1 MAGEQSLGIWCPS
14 FCDGNRAVLA
24 VLNTT
29 AKAQTVLMYVFD
41 VCIDRL
47 EHVVSDAVSSP
58 AEAGRIVSNA

>member
-1 MAGEQSLGIWCPS
+1 MASEQSLGIWCRS

-24 VLNTT
+24 VLDTA

-41 VCIDRL
+41 VYIDRL
-47 EHVVSDAVSSP
+47 EHVVSDAVPSP